1 MPDDDEPSIDSA
13 SDRLHDAIS
22 TVIRDEA
29 RVMVTRWVALVEVI
43 DEDGQPQMW
52 SLTSPRLAM
61 WDQIGMVEFHSRMLE
76 PERP

>member
-1 MPDDDEPSIDSA
+1 MSDDDEPNIDSA

-29 RVMVTRWVALVEVI
+29 KVMVTRWITLVEVM

-61 WDQIGMVEFHSRMLE
+61 WDHVGMVEFHSRALR
-76 PERP
+76 PEVP